1 MREED
6 LRKGTGEEELQYLL
20 RWIVKNP
27 EDWNHICDPDFFQ
40 LGIAEILELVEKLER
55 AGLQPVAYLV
65 LNHGDYKSKVMGAVR
80 RQIVSETMADISG
93 EKLMERIKEKLRE
106 QIA

>member
-1 MREED
+1 MNEAD
-6 LRKGTGEEELQYLL
+6 FRKEKGEEELQHLL

-27 EDWNHICDPDFFQ
+27 EDWNHICDPEFFQ
-40 LGIAEILELVEKLER
+40 LEIDEILELVEKLEK

-65 LNHGDYKSKVMGAVR
+65 LNYGDYKSKAMGAVR
-80 RQIVSETMADISG
+80 RQIVNETMADLSG

-106 QIA
+106 QIE

>member
-1 MREED
+1 MNKAD
-6 LRKGTGEEELQYLL
+6 FRKEKGEEELQHLL

-27 EDWNHICDPDFFQ
+27 EDWNHICDPEFFQ
-40 LGIAEILELVEKLER
+40 LEIDEILELVEKLEK

-65 LNHGDYKSKVMGAVR
+65 LNYGDYKSKAMGAVR
-80 RQIVSETMADISG
+80 RQIVNETMADLSG

-106 QIA
+106 QIK